1 MTKLRSQ
8 IDSVNRSY
16 LRDFTKIKKIVSI
29 ISNHTSTLN
38 DSAIDEIRKDIYNI
52 EHNEPNANI
61 LLQVITDVKYLQN
74 VSMMTQQHLQYFN
87 DTLDSMEKQNCTER
101 MQKLEKLV
109 NGTNGLVSQVNFYS
123 RSVTLRKK
131 CSCSELFWSV
141 FSCIRT

>member
-16 LRDFTKIKKIVSI
+16 LHDFTKIKKIVSI

-38 DSAIDEIRKDIYNI
+38 DSAIEEIRKDIYNI

-109 NGTNGLVSQVNFYS
+109 NGTNGLVSQVKFLF
-123 RSVTLRKK
+123 TK
-131 CSCSELFWSV
+131 CN
-141 FSCIRT
+141 TA